1 MLKSFKYSGFWL
13 SNWDSNKHYQKFL
26 REKEFL
32 IVSMIDFTNT
42 EMAVAVIFTLII
54 MFVISF
60 AVSFLFWLIYHQN
73 MKKVDYR
80 MKLATQLVVNKKRH
94 SA

>member
-1 MLKSFKYSGFWL
+1 M
-13 SNWDSNKHYQKFL
+13 
-26 REKEFL
+26 
-32 IVSMIDFTNT
+32 SMIDFTNT

-94 SA
+94 

>member
-1 MLKSFKYSGFWL
+1 M
-13 SNWDSNKHYQKFL
+13 
-26 REKEFL
+26 
-32 IVSMIDFTNT
+32 SMIDFNNT